1 MSSERAPDLNAAPGL
16 VPMSAANK
24 PTQVDVV
31 GDRIRV
37 ASLEII
43 DRALAGYLES
53 RSPEERPETVERA
66 LRVGLMA
73 LQSASGSIDV
83 DHVRRAFD
91 KLLSDAADSNKKAT
105 VEVEEILRKTFSTE
119 GGVMPATL
127 ERFIGDKGQ
136 LAQFTKDLFDEN
148 RRDSAIGKLNT
159 ILGTY
164 FDGDASKLAHLLDPT
179 REASPLSG
187 FRAEI
192 AKRFDD
198 VLLKIVEMEA
208 SQKAAKG
215 ERKKGTAKG
224 ADFESR
230 IIAEYTELL
239 RATNDDIEGTGG
251 ITGAVTDSKKGDAV
265 ITINAKD
272 SSAAVLRIVVEVKDK
287 AMTGPAIEKELAEA
301 RENRKA
307 EIALMVFS
315 EAAAPAGAAPFTIS
329 RHGVYCVV
337 DPEAPDIAILEA
349 GYRLARIS
357 ALIRA
362 KSEGSGADL
371 SAVKDA
377 IDALRDRIGTVQQ
390 IKTTLT
396 AIDTTTIKARGELDA
411 LRTAIV
417 TEIDR
422 IEEQVRAST
431 SAAHGR

>member
-1 MSSERAPDLNAAPGL
+1 MSGER
-16 VPMSAANK
+16 VPEIVPISSANK
-24 PTQVDVV
+24 PTQVEIV
-31 GDRIRV
+31 GDRIRI
-37 ASLEII
+37 ASLEVV
-43 DRALAGYLES
+43 DRALAGFLES
-53 RSPEERPETVERA
+53 RSPEDRAETVERA
-66 LRVGLMA
+66 MRVGLMA

-91 KLLSDAADSNKKAT
+91 KLLADAGESNKKAT
-105 VEVEEILRKTFSTE
+105 AEVEEILRKTFANE
-119 GGVMPATL
+119 GGALPATL
-127 ERFIGDKGQ
+127 ERFLGDKGE
-136 LAQFTKDLFDEN
+136 LALFTKDLFDEN
-148 RRDSAIGKLNT
+148 RRDSALGKLNT

-198 VLLKIVEMEA
+198 VLLKIVELDA

-230 IIAEYTELL
+230 VIAEYTELL
-239 RATNDDIEGTGG
+239 RATNDEIEGTGG
-251 ITGAVTDSKKGDAV
+251 VAGSIPDSKKGDAV
-265 ITINAKD
+265 ITINGRDA
-272 SSAAVLRIVVEVKDK
+272 SASVLRIVVEVKDK
-287 AMTGPAIEKELAEA
+287 TMTGPAIEKELAEA

-315 EAAAPAGAAPFTIS
+315 EAAAPAGASPFVIS

-337 DPEAPDIAILEA
+337 DPEAPDVAILEA

-377 IDALRDRIGTVQQ
+377 IDALRSRLDSVKE
-390 IKTTLT
+390 IKKTLT
-396 AIDTTTIKARGELDA
+396 AIDSTTEKARDELDA
-411 LRTAIV
+411 LRSAIV

-422 IEEQVRAST
+422 IEEQVRAS
-431 SAAHGR
+431 SAAAHGR

>member
-1 MSSERAPDLNAAPGL
+1 MSGER
-16 VPMSAANK
+16 VPEIVPISSANK
-24 PTQVDVV
+24 PTQVEIV
-31 GDRIRV
+31 GDRIRI
-37 ASLEII
+37 ASLEVV
-43 DRALAGYLES
+43 DRALAGFLES
-53 RSPEERPETVERA
+53 RSLEDRADTVERA
-66 LRVGLMA
+66 MRVGLMA

-91 KLLSDAADSNKKAT
+91 KLLTDASESNKKAT
-105 VEVEEILRKTFSTE
+105 AEVEEILRKTFANE
-119 GGVMPATL
+119 GGALPATL
-127 ERFIGDKGQ
+127 ERFLGDKGE
-136 LAQFTKDLFDEN
+136 LALFTKDLFDEN
-148 RRDSAIGKLNT
+148 RRDSALGKLNT

-198 VLLKIVEMEA
+198 VLLKIVELDA

-230 IIAEYTELL
+230 VIAEYTELL
-239 RATNDDIEGTGG
+239 RATNDEIEGTGG
-251 ITGAVTDSKKGDAV
+251 VTGAIPDSKKGDAV
-265 ITINAKD
+265 ITINGRDA
-272 SSAAVLRIVVEVKDK
+272 SASVLRIVVEVKDK

-315 EAAAPAGAAPFTIS
+315 EAAAPAGASPFVIS

-337 DPEAPDIAILEA
+337 DPEAPDVAILEA

-377 IDALRDRIGTVQQ
+377 IDALRSRLDSVKE
-390 IKTTLT
+390 IKKTLT
-396 AIDTTTIKARGELDA
+396 AIDSTTEKARDELDA
-411 LRTAIV
+411 LRAAIV

-422 IEEQVRAST
+422 IEEQVRAS
-431 SAAHGR
+431 SAAAHGR

>member
-1 MSSERAPDLNAAPGL
+1 MSSERAPEMGAAPSL
-16 VPMSAANK
+16 VSLSAASK
-24 PTQVDVV
+24 PTQVEVV

-37 ASLEII
+37 ASLEIV

-53 RSPEERPETVERA
+53 RSPNERPETIERA

-91 KLLSDAADSNKKAT
+91 KLLSDAAESNKKAT
-105 VEVEEILRKTFSTE
+105 VEVEEILRKTE
-119 GGVMPATL
+119 GGALPATL

-251 ITGAVTDSKKGDAV
+251 VTGAVTDSKKGDAV
-265 ITINAKD
+265 ITVNAKD
-272 SSAAVLRIVVEVKDK
+272 ASAAVLRIVVEVKDK
-287 AMTGPAIEKELAEA
+287 PMTGPAIEKELVEA
-301 RENRKA
+301 RENRRA
-307 EIALMVFS
+307 EVALMVFS
-315 EAAAPAGAAPFTIS
+315 EAAAPNGYAPFQIT
-329 RHGVYCVV
+329 RNGVFCVV
-337 DPEAPDIAILEA
+337 DPEAPDVAILEA
-349 GYRLARIS
+349 SYRLARMV
-357 ALIRA
+357 ALIRM

-371 SAVKDA
+371 SAAREA
-377 IDALRDRIGTVQQ
+377 IDALRARLESVRE
-390 IKTTLT
+390 IKKTLT
-396 AIDTTTIKARGELDA
+396 AVDTATEKARDELDA
-411 LRTAIV
+411 LRAAIAAEV
-417 TEIDR
+417 DR
-422 IEEQVRAST
+422 IEEQVRASG
-431 SAAHGR
+431 AAAKHE

>member
-1 MSSERAPDLNAAPGL
+1 MSGER
-16 VPMSAANK
+16 VPEIVPISSANK
-24 PTQVDVV
+24 PTQVEIV
-31 GDRIRV
+31 GDRIRI
-37 ASLEII
+37 ASLEVV
-43 DRALAGYLES
+43 DRALAGFLES
-53 RSPEERPETVERA
+53 RTPEDRAETVERA
-66 LRVGLMA
+66 MRVGLMA

-91 KLLSDAADSNKKAT
+91 KLLSDASDSNKKAT
-105 VEVEEILRKTFSTE
+105 AEVEEILRKTFANE
-119 GGVMPATL
+119 GGALPATL
-127 ERFIGDKGQ
+127 ERFLGDKGE
-136 LAQFTKDLFDEN
+136 LALFTKDLFDEN
-148 RRDSAIGKLNT
+148 RRDSALGKLNT

-198 VLLKIVEMEA
+198 VLLKIVELDA

-239 RATNDDIEGTGG
+239 RATNDEIEGTGG
-251 ITGAVTDSKKGDAV
+251 VTGSVPDSKKGDAV
-265 ITINAKD
+265 ITINGRDA
-272 SSAAVLRIVVEVKDK
+272 SAAVLRIVVEVKDK

-307 EIALMVFS
+307 EIALMIFS
-315 EAAAPAGAAPFTIS
+315 EAAAPAGASPFTIS
-329 RHGVYCVV
+329 RNGVYCVV
-337 DPEAPDIAILEA
+337 DPEAPDVAILEA

-357 ALIRA
+357 AMIRA

-377 IDALRDRIGTVQQ
+377 IDALRSRLESVKE
-390 IKTTLT
+390 IKKTLT
-396 AIDTTTIKARGELDA
+396 AIDSTTEKARDELDA
-411 LRTAIV
+411 LRSAIV

-422 IEEQVRAST
+422 IEEQVRASS

>member
-1 MSSERAPDLNAAPGL
+1 MSGER
-16 VPMSAANK
+16 VPEIVPISSANK
-24 PTQVDVV
+24 PTQVEIV
-31 GDRIRV
+31 GDRIRI
-37 ASLEII
+37 ASLEVV
-43 DRALAGYLES
+43 DRALAGFLES
-53 RSPEERPETVERA
+53 RSPEDRAETVERA
-66 LRVGLMA
+66 MRVGLMA

-91 KLLSDAADSNKKAT
+91 KLLSDASESNKKAT
-105 VEVEEILRKTFSTE
+105 AEVEEILRKTFANE
-119 GGVMPATL
+119 GGALPATL
-127 ERFIGDKGQ
+127 ERFLGDKGE
-136 LAQFTKDLFDEN
+136 LALFTKDLFDEN
-148 RRDSAIGKLNT
+148 RRDSALGKLNT
-159 ILGTY
+159 ILGAY

-198 VLLKIVEMEA
+198 VLLKIVELDA

-230 IIAEYTELL
+230 VVAEYTELL
-239 RATNDDIEGTGG
+239 RATNDEIEGTGG
-251 ITGAVTDSKKGDAV
+251 ITGAVPDSKKGDAV
-265 ITINAKD
+265 ITINGRDA
-272 SSAAVLRIVVEVKDK
+272 SASVLRIVVEVKDK
-287 AMTGPAIEKELAEA
+287 SMTGPAIEKELAEA

-337 DPEAPDIAILEA
+337 DPEAPDTATLEA

-377 IDALRDRIGTVQQ
+377 IDALRGRLDSVKE
-390 IKTTLT
+390 IKKTLT
-396 AIDTTTIKARGELDA
+396 AIDSTTEKARDELDA
-411 LRTAIV
+411 LRSAIV

-422 IEEQVRAST
+422 IEEQVRAS
-431 SAAHGR
+431 SAAAHGR

>member
-1 MSSERAPDLNAAPGL
+1 MSGERLPEI
-16 VPMSAANK
+16 VPISSANK
-24 PTQVDVV
+24 PTQVEIV
-31 GDRIRV
+31 GDRIRI
-37 ASLEII
+37 ASLEVV
-43 DRALAGYLES
+43 DRALAGFLES
-53 RSPEERPETVERA
+53 RSPEDRAETVERA
-66 LRVGLMA
+66 MRVGLMA

-91 KLLSDAADSNKKAT
+91 KLLSDASESNKKAT
-105 VEVEEILRKTFSTE
+105 AEVEEILRKTFANE
-119 GGVMPATL
+119 GGALPATL
-127 ERFIGDKGQ
+127 ERFLGDKGE
-136 LAQFTKDLFDEN
+136 LALFTKDLFDEN
-148 RRDSAIGKLNT
+148 RRDSALGKLNT
-159 ILGTY
+159 ILGAY

-198 VLLKIVEMEA
+198 VLLKIVELDA

-230 IIAEYTELL
+230 VVAEYTELL
-239 RATNDDIEGTGG
+239 RATNDEIEGTGG
-251 ITGAVTDSKKGDAV
+251 ITGAVPDSKKGDAV
-265 ITINAKD
+265 ITINGRDA
-272 SSAAVLRIVVEVKDK
+272 SASVLRIVVEVKDK
-287 AMTGPAIEKELAEA
+287 SMTGPAIEKELAEA

-337 DPEAPDIAILEA
+337 DPEAPDTAILEA

-377 IDALRDRIGTVQQ
+377 IDALRGRLDSVKE
-390 IKTTLT
+390 IKKTLT
-396 AIDTTTIKARGELDA
+396 AIDSTTEKARDELDA
-411 LRTAIV
+411 LRSAIV

-422 IEEQVRAST
+422 IEEQVRAS
-431 SAAHGR
+431 SAAAHGR

>member
-1 MSSERAPDLNAAPGL
+1 MSGER
-16 VPMSAANK
+16 VPEIVPISSANK
-24 PTQVDVV
+24 PTQVEIV
-31 GDRIRV
+31 GDRIRI
-37 ASLEII
+37 ASLEVV

-53 RSPEERPETVERA
+53 RTPEDRAETVERA
-66 LRVGLMA
+66 MRVGLMA
-73 LQSASGSIDV
+73 LQSASSSIDV

-91 KLLSDAADSNKKAT
+91 KLLADAGESNKKAT
-105 VEVEEILRKTFSTE
+105 AEVEEILRKTFANE
-119 GGVMPATL
+119 GGALPATL
-127 ERFIGDKGQ
+127 ERFLGDKGE
-136 LAQFTKDLFDEN
+136 LALFTKDLFDEN
-148 RRDSAIGKLNT
+148 RRDSALGKLNT

-198 VLLKIVEMEA
+198 VLLKIVELDA

-230 IIAEYTELL
+230 VIAEYTELL
-239 RATNDDIEGTGG
+239 RATNDEIEGTGG
-251 ITGAVTDSKKGDAV
+251 VTGAIPDSKKGDAV
-265 ITINAKD
+265 ITINGRDA
-272 SSAAVLRIVVEVKDK
+272 SASVLRIVVEVKDK
-287 AMTGPAIEKELAEA
+287 PMTGPAIEKELAEA

-315 EAAAPAGAAPFTIS
+315 EAAAPAGASPFVIS

-337 DPEAPDIAILEA
+337 DPEAPDVAILEA

-362 KSEGSGADL
+362 KAEGSGADL

-377 IDALRDRIGTVQQ
+377 IDALRSRLDSVKE
-390 IKTTLT
+390 IKKTLT
-396 AIDTTTIKARGELDA
+396 AIDSTTEKARDELDA
-411 LRTAIV
+411 LRSAIV

-422 IEEQVRAST
+422 IEEQVRASS

>member
-1 MSSERAPDLNAAPGL
+1 MSGER
-16 VPMSAANK
+16 VPEIVPISSANK
-24 PTQVDVV
+24 PTQVEVV
-31 GDRIRV
+31 GDRIRI
-37 ASLEII
+37 ASLEVV
-43 DRALAGYLES
+43 DRALAGFLES
-53 RSPEERPETVERA
+53 RTPEDRAETVERA
-66 LRVGLMA
+66 MRVGLMA

-83 DHVRRAFD
+83 DHVRRAFE
-91 KLLSDAADSNKKAT
+91 KLLTDAGESNKKAT
-105 VEVEEILRKTFSTE
+105 AEVEEILRKTFANE
-119 GGVMPATL
+119 GGALPATL
-127 ERFIGDKGQ
+127 ERFLGDKGE
-136 LAQFTKDLFDEN
+136 LALFTKDLFDEN
-148 RRDSAIGKLNT
+148 RRDSALGKLNT

-198 VLLKIVEMEA
+198 VLLKIVELDA

-224 ADFESR
+224 AD
-230 IIAEYTELL
+230 
-239 RATNDDIEGTGG
+239 
-251 ITGAVTDSKKGDAV
+251 SKKGDAV
-265 ITINAKD
+265 ITINGRDA
-272 SSAAVLRIVVEVKDK
+272 SASVLRIVVEVKDK

-315 EAAAPAGAAPFTIS
+315 EAAAPAGASPFVIS

-337 DPEAPDIAILEA
+337 DPEAPDVAILEA

-377 IDALRDRIGTVQQ
+377 IDALRSRLDSVKE
-390 IKTTLT
+390 IKKTLT
-396 AIDTTTIKARGELDA
+396 AIDSTTEKARDELDA
-411 LRTAIV
+411 LRAAIV

-431 SAAHGR
+431 AAAHGR

>member
-1 MSSERAPDLNAAPGL
+1 MSGER
-16 VPMSAANK
+16 VPEIVPISSANK
-24 PTQVDVV
+24 PTQVEVV
-31 GDRIRV
+31 GDRIRI
-37 ASLEII
+37 ASLEVV
-43 DRALAGYLES
+43 DRALAGFLES
-53 RSPEERPETVERA
+53 RTPEDRAETVERA
-66 LRVGLMA
+66 MRVGLMA

-91 KLLSDAADSNKKAT
+91 KLLTDAGESNKKAT
-105 VEVEEILRKTFSTE
+105 AEVEEILRKTFANE
-119 GGVMPATL
+119 GGALPATL
-127 ERFIGDKGQ
+127 ERFLGDKGE
-136 LAQFTKDLFDEN
+136 LALFTKDLFDEN
-148 RRDSAIGKLNT
+148 RRDSALGKLNT

-198 VLLKIVEMEA
+198 VLLKIVELDA
-208 SQKAAKG
+208 SQKA
-215 ERKKGTAKG
+215 AKG

-230 IIAEYTELL
+230 VIAEYTELL
-239 RATNDDIEGTGG
+239 RATNDEIEGTGG
-251 ITGAVTDSKKGDAV
+251 VTGAVPDSKKGDAV
-265 ITINAKD
+265 ITINGRDA
-272 SSAAVLRIVVEVKDK
+272 SASVLRIVVEVKDK
-287 AMTGPAIEKELAEA
+287 SMTGPAIEKELAEA

>member
-230 IIAEYTELL
+230 IIAEYTEML
-239 RATNDDIEGTGG
+239 RATDDVIEGTGG
-251 ITGAVTDSKKGDAV
+251 TVGTLPNSKKGDAV
-265 ITINAKD
+265 IVANAKE
-272 SSAAVLRIVVEVKDK
+272 SSAPTFRIVVEVKDK
-287 AMTGPAIEKELAEA
+287 KMSEPEIERELTEA
-301 RENRKA
+301 KANRGA
-307 EIALMVFS
+307 EIALMIFS
-315 EAAAPAGAAPFTIS
+315 EEAAPDWATPFELN
-329 RHGVYCVV
+329 RFGVFCAV
-337 DPEAPDIAILEA
+337 DPEAPDTAILQA
-349 GYRLARIS
+349 GFRLAKIS
-357 ALIRA
+357 ARIRRRTQ
-362 KSEGSGADL
+362 SSGADIAAVNESVL
-371 SAVKDA
+371 SIRKRLESISVTK
-377 IDALRDRIGTVQQ
+377 RS
-390 IKTTLT
+390 LT
-396 AIDTTTIKARGELDA
+396 AINDTTSKVDKELET
-411 LRTAIV
+411 LRLAIA
-417 TEIDR
+417 EDLEK
-422 IEEQVRAST
+422 IEEQVRAS
-431 SAAHGR
+431 SAAAKPE

>member
-1 MSSERAPDLNAAPGL
+1 MSGER
-16 VPMSAANK
+16 VPEIVPISSANK
-24 PTQVDVV
+24 PTQVEIV
-31 GDRIRV
+31 GDRIRI
-37 ASLEII
+37 ASLEVV
-43 DRALAGYLES
+43 DRALAGFLES
-53 RSPEERPETVERA
+53 RSPEDRAETVERA
-66 LRVGLMA
+66 MRVGLMA
-73 LQSASGSIDV
+73 LQGASGSIDV

-91 KLLSDAADSNKKAT
+91 KLLADAGESNKKAT
-105 VEVEEILRKTFSTE
+105 AEVEEILRKTFANE
-119 GGVMPATL
+119 GGALPATL
-127 ERFIGDKGQ
+127 ERFLGDKGE
-136 LAQFTKDLFDEN
+136 LALFTKDLFDEN
-148 RRDSAIGKLNT
+148 RRDSALGKLNT

-164 FDGDASKLAHLLDPT
+164 FDGDASKLAQLLDPT

-198 VLLKIVEMEA
+198 VLLKIVELDA

-230 IIAEYTELL
+230 VIAEYTELL
-239 RATNDDIEGTGG
+239 RATNDEIEGTGG
-251 ITGAVTDSKKGDAV
+251 VTGAVPDSKKGDAV
-265 ITINAKD
+265 ITINGRDA
-272 SSAAVLRIVVEVKDK
+272 SASVLRIVVEVKDK

-315 EAAAPAGAAPFTIS
+315 EAAAPAGASPFVIS

-337 DPEAPDIAILEA
+337 DPEAPDVAILEA

-377 IDALRDRIGTVQQ
+377 IDALRSRLDSVKE
-390 IKTTLT
+390 IKKTLT
-396 AIDTTTIKARGELDA
+396 AIDSTTEKARDELDA
-411 LRTAIV
+411 LRSAIV

-422 IEEQVRAST
+422 IEEQVRAS
-431 SAAHGR
+431 SAAAHGR

>member
-1 MSSERAPDLNAAPGL
+1 MSGER
-16 VPMSAANK
+16 VPEIVPISSASK
-24 PTQVDVV
+24 PTQVEVV

-37 ASLEII
+37 ASLEVV
-43 DRALAGYLES
+43 DRALAGFLES
-53 RSPEERPETVERA
+53 RTPEDRAETVERA
-66 LRVGLMA
+66 MRVGLMA

-91 KLLSDAADSNKKAT
+91 KLLADASESNKKAT
-105 VEVEEILRKTFSTE
+105 AEVEEILRKTFANE
-119 GGVMPATL
+119 GGALPATL
-127 ERFIGDKGQ
+127 ERFLGDKGA
-136 LAQFTKDLFDEN
+136 LALFTKDLFDEN
-148 RRDSAIGKLNT
+148 RRDSALGKLNT

-198 VLLKIVEMEA
+198 VLLKIVELDA

-230 IIAEYTELL
+230 VIAEYTELL
-239 RATNDDIEGTGG
+239 RATNDEIEGTGG
-251 ITGAVTDSKKGDAV
+251 VAGSIPDSKKGDAV
-265 ITINAKD
+265 ITINGRDA
-272 SSAAVLRIVVEVKDK
+272 SASVLRIVVEVKDK
-287 AMTGPAIEKELAEA
+287 VMTGPAIEKELAEA

-315 EAAAPAGAAPFTIS
+315 EAAAPAGASPFVIS

-337 DPEAPDIAILEA
+337 DPEAPDVAILEA

-377 IDALRDRIGTVQQ
+377 IDALRSRLDSVKE
-390 IKTTLT
+390 IKKTLT
-396 AIDTTTIKARGELDA
+396 AIDSTTEKARDELDA
-411 LRTAIV
+411 LRSAIV

-422 IEEQVRAST
+422 IEEQVRAS
-431 SAAHGR
+431 SAAAHGR

>member
-1 MSSERAPDLNAAPGL
+1 MSGER
-16 VPMSAANK
+16 VPEIVPISSANK
-24 PTQVDVV
+24 PTQVEIV
-31 GDRIRV
+31 GDRIRI
-37 ASLEII
+37 ASLEVV
-43 DRALAGYLES
+43 DRALAGFLES
-53 RSPEERPETVERA
+53 RSPEDRAETVERA
-66 LRVGLMA
+66 MRVGLMA

-91 KLLSDAADSNKKAT
+91 KLLTDASESNKKAT
-105 VEVEEILRKTFSTE
+105 AEVEEILRKTFANE
-119 GGVMPATL
+119 GGALPATL
-127 ERFIGDKGQ
+127 ERFLGDKGE
-136 LAQFTKDLFDEN
+136 LALFTKDLFDEN
-148 RRDSAIGKLNT
+148 RRDSALGKLNT

-198 VLLKIVEMEA
+198 VLLKIVELDA

-230 IIAEYTELL
+230 VIAEYTELL
-239 RATNDDIEGTGG
+239 RATNDEIEGTGG
-251 ITGAVTDSKKGDAV
+251 VAGSIPDSKKGDAV
-265 ITINAKD
+265 ITINGRDA
-272 SSAAVLRIVVEVKDK
+272 SASVLRIVVEVKDK
-287 AMTGPAIEKELAEA
+287 SMTGPAIEKELAEA

-315 EAAAPAGAAPFTIS
+315 EAAAPAGASPFVIS

-337 DPEAPDIAILEA
+337 DPEAPDVAILEA

-377 IDALRDRIGTVQQ
+377 IDALRSRLDSVKE
-390 IKTTLT
+390 IKKTLT
-396 AIDTTTIKARGELDA
+396 AIDSTTEKARDELDA
-411 LRTAIV
+411 LRAAIV

-422 IEEQVRAST
+422 IEEQVRAS
-431 SAAHGR
+431 SAAAHGR

>member
-1 MSSERAPDLNAAPGL
+1 MSGERAPEI
-16 VPMSAANK
+16 VPISSANR
-24 PTQVDVV
+24 PTQVEIV
-31 GDRIRV
+31 GDRIRI
-37 ASLEII
+37 ASLEVV

-53 RSPEERPETVERA
+53 RSPEDRAETVERA
-66 LRVGLMA
+66 MRVGLMA

-91 KLLSDAADSNKKAT
+91 KLLADAGESNRKAT
-105 VEVEEILRKTFSTE
+105 AEVEEILRKTFANE
-119 GGVMPATL
+119 GGALPATL
-127 ERFIGDKGQ
+127 ERFLGDKGA
-136 LAQFTKDLFDEN
+136 LALFTKDLFDEN
-148 RRDSAIGKLNT
+148 RRDSALGKLNT

-179 REASPLSG
+179 REASPLNG

-198 VLLKIVEMEA
+198 VLLKIVELDA

-230 IIAEYTELL
+230 VIAEFTELL
-239 RATNDDIEGTGG
+239 RATNDEIEGTGG
-251 ITGAVTDSKKGDAV
+251 VAGAVPDSKKGDAV
-265 ITINAKD
+265 ITINGRDA
-272 SSAAVLRIVVEVKDK
+272 SASVLRIVVEVKDK
-287 AMTGPAIEKELAEA
+287 TMTGPAIEKELAEA

-315 EAAAPAGAAPFTIS
+315 EAAAPAGAAPFVIS

-362 KSEGSGADL
+362 KAEGSGADL

-377 IDALRDRIGTVQQ
+377 IDALRSRLDSVKE
-390 IKTTLT
+390 IKKTLT
-396 AIDTTTIKARGELDA
+396 AIDSTTEKARDELDA
-411 LRTAIV
+411 LRSAIV

-422 IEEQVRAST
+422 IEEQVRAS
-431 SAAHGR
+431 SAAAHGR

>member
-1 MSSERAPDLNAAPGL
+1 VSGERVPEIVSISS
-16 VPMSAANK
+16 ANK
-24 PTQVDVV
+24 PTQVEIV
-31 GDRIRV
+31 GDRIRI
-37 ASLEII
+37 ASLEVV
-43 DRALAGYLES
+43 DRALAGFLES
-53 RSPEERPETVERA
+53 RTPEDRAETVERA
-66 LRVGLMA
+66 MRVGLMA

-91 KLLSDAADSNKKAT
+91 KLLSDAGESNKKAT
-105 VEVEEILRKTFSTE
+105 TEVEEILRKTFANE
-119 GGVMPATL
+119 GGALPATL
-127 ERFIGDKGQ
+127 ERFLGDKGE
-136 LAQFTKDLFDEN
+136 LALFTKDLFDEN
-148 RRDSAIGKLNT
+148 RRDSALGKLNT

-198 VLLKIVEMEA
+198 VLLKIVELDA

-230 IIAEYTELL
+230 VIAEFTELL
-239 RATNDDIEGTGG
+239 RATNDEIEGTGG
-251 ITGAVTDSKKGDAV
+251 VTGSVPDSKKGDAV
-265 ITINAKD
+265 ITINGRDA
-272 SSAAVLRIVVEVKDK
+272 SASVLRIVVEVKDK

-315 EAAAPAGAAPFTIS
+315 EAAAPAGASPFVIS

-337 DPEAPDIAILEA
+337 DPEAPDVAILEA

-377 IDALRDRIGTVQQ
+377 IDALRSRLDSVKE
-390 IKTTLT
+390 IKKTLT
-396 AIDTTTIKARGELDA
+396 AIDSTTEKARDELDA
-411 LRTAIV
+411 LRAAIV

-422 IEEQVRAST
+422 IEEQVRASS

>member
-1 MSSERAPDLNAAPGL
+1 MSGER
-16 VPMSAANK
+16 VPEIVPISSANK
-24 PTQVDVV
+24 PTQVEIV
-31 GDRIRV
+31 GDRIRI
-37 ASLEII
+37 ASLEVV
-43 DRALAGYLES
+43 DRALAGFLES
-53 RSPEERPETVERA
+53 RTPEDRAETVERA
-66 LRVGLMA
+66 MRVGLMA

-91 KLLSDAADSNKKAT
+91 KLLTDAGESNKKAT
-105 VEVEEILRKTFSTE
+105 AEVEEILRKTFANE
-119 GGVMPATL
+119 GGALPATL
-127 ERFIGDKGQ
+127 ERFLGDKGE
-136 LAQFTKDLFDEN
+136 LALFTKDLFDEN
-148 RRDSAIGKLNT
+148 RRDSALGKLNT

-198 VLLKIVEMEA
+198 VLLKIVELDA

-230 IIAEYTELL
+230 VIAEYTELL
-239 RATNDDIEGTGG
+239 RATNDEIEGTGG
-251 ITGAVTDSKKGDAV
+251 VAGSIPDSKKGDAV
-265 ITINAKD
+265 ITINGRDA
-272 SSAAVLRIVVEVKDK
+272 SASVLRIVVEVKDK

-315 EAAAPAGAAPFTIS
+315 EAAAPAGASPFVIS

-337 DPEAPDIAILEA
+337 DPESPDIAILEA

-377 IDALRDRIGTVQQ
+377 IDALRSRLDSVKE
-390 IKTTLT
+390 IKKTLT
-396 AIDTTTIKARGELDA
+396 AIDSTTEKARDELDA
-411 LRTAIV
+411 LRSAIV

>member
-1 MSSERAPDLNAAPGL
+1 MTSERAPEI
-16 VPMSAANK
+16 VPISSANR
-24 PTQVDVV
+24 PTQVEIV
-31 GDRIRV
+31 GDRIRI
-37 ASLEII
+37 ASLEVV
-43 DRALAGYLES
+43 DRALAGFLES
-53 RSPEERPETVERA
+53 RTPEDRAETVERA
-66 LRVGLMA
+66 MRVGLMA
-73 LQSASGSIDV
+73 LQSATGSIDV

-91 KLLSDAADSNKKAT
+91 KLLADAGESNKRAT
-105 VEVEEILRKTFSTE
+105 AEVEEILRKTFANE
-119 GGVMPATL
+119 GGALPVTL
-127 ERFIGDKGQ
+127 ERFLGDKGA
-136 LAQFTKDLFDEN
+136 LATFTKDLFDEN
-148 RRDSAIGKLNT
+148 RRDSALGKLNT

-198 VLLKIVEMEA
+198 VLLKIVELDA

-230 IIAEYTELL
+230 VIAEYTELL
-239 RATNDDIEGTGG
+239 RATNDEIEGTGG
-251 ITGAVTDSKKGDAV
+251 VTGAVPDSKKGDAV
-265 ITINAKD
+265 ITINGRDA
-272 SSAAVLRIVVEVKDK
+272 SASVLRIVVEVKDK

-315 EAAAPAGAAPFTIS
+315 EAAAPAGASPFVIS

-337 DPEAPDIAILEA
+337 DPEAPDVAILEA

-371 SAVKDA
+371 TAVRDA
-377 IDALRDRIGTVQQ
+377 IDALRSRLDSVKE
-390 IKTTLT
+390 IKKTLT
-396 AIDTTTIKARGELDA
+396 AIDSTTEKARDELDA
-411 LRTAIV
+411 LRAAIV

-431 SAAHGR
+431 AAAHGR

>member
-1 MSSERAPDLNAAPGL
+1 MSGER
-16 VPMSAANK
+16 VPEIVPISSASK
-24 PTQVDVV
+24 PTQVEIV

-37 ASLEII
+37 ASLEVV
-43 DRALAGYLES
+43 DRALAGFLES
-53 RSPEERPETVERA
+53 RTPEDRAETVERA
-66 LRVGLMA
+66 MRVGLMA

-91 KLLSDAADSNKKAT
+91 KLLADASESNKKAT
-105 VEVEEILRKTFSTE
+105 AEVEEILRKTFANE
-119 GGVMPATL
+119 GGALPATL
-127 ERFIGDKGQ
+127 ERFLGDKGA
-136 LAQFTKDLFDEN
+136 LALFTKDLFDEN
-148 RRDSAIGKLNT
+148 RRDSALGKLNT

-198 VLLKIVEMEA
+198 VLLKIVELDA

-230 IIAEYTELL
+230 VIAEYTELL
-239 RATNDDIEGTGG
+239 RATNDEIEGTGG
-251 ITGAVTDSKKGDAV
+251 VAGSIPDSKKGDAV
-265 ITINAKD
+265 ITINGRDA
-272 SSAAVLRIVVEVKDK
+272 SASVLRIVVEVKDK
-287 AMTGPAIEKELAEA
+287 VMTGPAIEKELAEA

-315 EAAAPAGAAPFTIS
+315 EAAAPAGASPFVIS

-337 DPEAPDIAILEA
+337 DPEAPDVAILEA

-371 SAVKDA
+371 SAVRDA
-377 IDALRDRIGTVQQ
+377 IDALRSRLDSVKE
-390 IKTTLT
+390 IKKTLT
-396 AIDTTTIKARGELDA
+396 AIDSTTEKARDELDA
-411 LRTAIV
+411 LRSAIV

-422 IEEQVRAST
+422 IEEQVRAS
-431 SAAHGR
+431 SAAAHGR

>member
-1 MSSERAPDLNAAPGL
+1 MSGER
-16 VPMSAANK
+16 VPEIVPISSASK
-24 PTQVDVV
+24 PTQVEIV

-37 ASLEII
+37 ASLEVV
-43 DRALAGYLES
+43 DRALAGFLES
-53 RSPEERPETVERA
+53 RTPEDRAETVERA
-66 LRVGLMA
+66 MRVGLMA

-91 KLLSDAADSNKKAT
+91 KLLADASESNKKAT
-105 VEVEEILRKTFSTE
+105 AEVEEILRKTFANE
-119 GGVMPATL
+119 GGALPATL
-127 ERFIGDKGQ
+127 ERFLGDKGA
-136 LAQFTKDLFDEN
+136 LALFTKDLFDEN
-148 RRDSAIGKLNT
+148 RRDSALGKLNT

-198 VLLKIVEMEA
+198 VLLKIVELDA

-230 IIAEYTELL
+230 VIAEYTELL
-239 RATNDDIEGTGG
+239 RATNDEIEGTGG
-251 ITGAVTDSKKGDAV
+251 VAGSIPDSKKGDAV
-265 ITINAKD
+265 ITINGRDA
-272 SSAAVLRIVVEVKDK
+272 SASVLRIVVEVKDK
-287 AMTGPAIEKELAEA
+287 AMSGPAIEKELAEA

-315 EAAAPAGAAPFTIS
+315 EAAAPAGASPFVIS

-337 DPEAPDIAILEA
+337 DPEAPDVAILEA

-377 IDALRDRIGTVQQ
+377 IDALRSRLDSVKE
-390 IKTTLT
+390 IKKTLT
-396 AIDTTTIKARGELDA
+396 AIDSTTEKARDELDA
-411 LRTAIV
+411 LRSAIV

-422 IEEQVRAST
+422 IEEQVRAS
-431 SAAHGR
+431 SAAAHGR

>member
-1 MSSERAPDLNAAPGL
+1 MSGER
-16 VPMSAANK
+16 VPEIVPISSASK
-24 PTQVDVV
+24 PTQVEIV
-31 GDRIRV
+31 GDRIRI
-37 ASLEII
+37 ASLEVV
-43 DRALAGYLES
+43 DRALAGFLES
-53 RSPEERPETVERA
+53 RTPEDRAETVERA
-66 LRVGLMA
+66 MRVGLMA
-73 LQSASGSIDV
+73 LQSASRSIDV

-91 KLLSDAADSNKKAT
+91 KLLTDASESNKKAT
-105 VEVEEILRKTFSTE
+105 AEVEEILRKTFANE
-119 GGVMPATL
+119 GGALPATL
-127 ERFIGDKGQ
+127 ERFLGDKGE
-136 LAQFTKDLFDEN
+136 LALFTKDLFDEN
-148 RRDSAIGKLNT
+148 RRDSALGKLNT

-198 VLLKIVEMEA
+198 VLLKIVELDA

-230 IIAEYTELL
+230 VIAEYTELL
-239 RATNDDIEGTGG
+239 RATNDEIEGTGG
-251 ITGAVTDSKKGDAV
+251 VTGAVPDSKKGDAV
-265 ITINAKD
+265 ITINGRDA
-272 SSAAVLRIVVEVKDK
+272 SASVLRIVVEVKDK

-315 EAAAPAGAAPFTIS
+315 EAAAPAGASPFVIS

-337 DPEAPDIAILEA
+337 DPEAPDVAVLEA

-377 IDALRDRIGTVQQ
+377 IDALRSRLDSVKE
-390 IKTTLT
+390 IKKTLT
-396 AIDTTTIKARGELDA
+396 AIDSTTEKARDELDA
-411 LRTAIV
+411 LRAAIV

-422 IEEQVRAST
+422 IEEQVRASS

>member
-1 MSSERAPDLNAAPGL
+1 
-16 VPMSAANK
+16 
-24 PTQVDVV
+24 
-31 GDRIRV
+31 
-37 ASLEII
+37 
-43 DRALAGYLES
+43 
-53 RSPEERPETVERA
+53 
-66 LRVGLMA
+66 
-73 LQSASGSIDV
+73 
-83 DHVRRAFD
+83 
-91 KLLSDAADSNKKAT
+91 
-105 VEVEEILRKTFSTE
+105 
-119 GGVMPATL
+119 
-127 ERFIGDKGQ
+127 
-136 LAQFTKDLFDEN
+136 
-148 RRDSAIGKLNT
+148 
-159 ILGTY
+159 
-164 FDGDASKLAHLLDPT
+164 
-179 REASPLSG
+179 
-187 FRAEI
+187 
-192 AKRFDD
+192 
-198 VLLKIVEMEA
+198 
-208 SQKAAKG
+208 
-215 ERKKGTAKG
+215 
-224 ADFESR
+224 
-230 IIAEYTELL
+230 
-239 RATNDDIEGTGG
+239 
-251 ITGAVTDSKKGDAV
+251 
-265 ITINAKD
+265 
-272 SSAAVLRIVVEVKDK
+272 
-287 AMTGPAIEKELAEA
+287 MTGPAIEKELAEA

>member
-1 MSSERAPDLNAAPGL
+1 MGSERAPEI
-16 VPMSAANK
+16 VPISAANK
-24 PTQVDVV
+24 PAQVDIV

-37 ASLEII
+37 ASLEIV
-43 DRALAGYLES
+43 DRALVGYLES
-53 RSPEERPETVERA
+53 RSPEERPETIERA

-91 KLLSDAADSNKKAT
+91 KFLSDAAESNKKAT
-105 VEVEEILRKTFSTE
+105 AEVEEILRKNFASE

-179 REASPLSG
+179 REASPLSS

-198 VLLKIVEMEA
+198 VLLKIVELDA

-230 IIAEYTELL
+230 IIGEYSEML
-239 RATNDDIEGTGG
+239 RATDDAIEGTGRSIG
-251 ITGAVTDSKKGDAV
+251 TLPNSMKGDAV
-265 ITINAKD
+265 ITVNAKE
-272 SSAAVLRIVVEVKDK
+272 SAAPAFRIVVEVKDK
-287 AMTGPAIEKELAEA
+287 KMSEPEIERELTEA
-301 RENRKA
+301 KANRGA
-307 EIALMVFS
+307 EIALMIFS
-315 EAAAPAGAAPFTIS
+315 EDAAPDGTAPFQLN
-329 RHGVYCVV
+329 RHGVFCAV
-337 DPEAPDIAILEA
+337 DPEAPDVAILEA
-349 GYRLARIS
+349 GFRLAKIS
-357 ALIRA
+357 ARIRRRTQ
-362 KSEGSGADL
+362 STGADI
-371 SAVKDA
+371 SAVN
-377 IDALRDRIGTVQQ
+377 DALQSIRKRLESISITRRS
-390 IKTTLT
+390 LT
-396 AIDTTTIKARGELDA
+396 AINDTTSKVDKELES
-411 LRTAIV
+411 LRLAIS
-417 TEIDR
+417 EDLEK
-422 IEEQVRAST
+422 IEEQVRAS
-431 SAAHGR
+431 SAAAKPE

>member
-1 MSSERAPDLNAAPGL
+1 MSGER
-16 VPMSAANK
+16 VPEIVPISSASK
-24 PTQVDVV
+24 PTQVEIV

-37 ASLEII
+37 ASLEVV
-43 DRALAGYLES
+43 DRALAGFLES
-53 RSPEERPETVERA
+53 RTPEDRAETVERA
-66 LRVGLMA
+66 MRVGLMA

-91 KLLSDAADSNKKAT
+91 KLLADASESNKKAT
-105 VEVEEILRKTFSTE
+105 AEVEEILRKTFANE
-119 GGVMPATL
+119 GGALPATL
-127 ERFIGDKGQ
+127 ERFLGDKGA
-136 LAQFTKDLFDEN
+136 LALFTKDLFDEN
-148 RRDSAIGKLNT
+148 RRDSALGKLNT

-198 VLLKIVEMEA
+198 VLLKIVELDA

-230 IIAEYTELL
+230 VIAEYTELL
-239 RATNDDIEGTGG
+239 RATNDEIEGTGG
-251 ITGAVTDSKKGDAV
+251 VAGSIPDSKKGDAV
-265 ITINAKD
+265 ITINGRDA
-272 SSAAVLRIVVEVKDK
+272 SASVLRIVVEVKDK
-287 AMTGPAIEKELAEA
+287 VMTGPAIEKELAEA

-315 EAAAPAGAAPFTIS
+315 EAAAPAGASPFVIS

-337 DPEAPDIAILEA
+337 DPEAPDVAILEA

-377 IDALRDRIGTVQQ
+377 IDALRSRLDSVKE
-390 IKTTLT
+390 IKKTLT
-396 AIDTTTIKARGELDA
+396 AIDSTTEKARDELDA
-411 LRTAIV
+411 LRSAIV

-422 IEEQVRAST
+422 IEEQVRAS
-431 SAAHGR
+431 SAAAHGR

>member
-1 MSSERAPDLNAAPGL
+1 MSGER
-16 VPMSAANK
+16 VPEIVPISSANK
-24 PTQVDVV
+24 PTQVEIV
-31 GDRIRV
+31 GDRIRI
-37 ASLEII
+37 ASLEVV
-43 DRALAGYLES
+43 DRALAGFLES
-53 RSPEERPETVERA
+53 RSPEDRAETVERA
-66 LRVGLMA
+66 MRVGLMA

-91 KLLSDAADSNKKAT
+91 KLLTDASESNKKAT
-105 VEVEEILRKTFSTE
+105 AEVEEILRKTFANE
-119 GGVMPATL
+119 GGALPATL
-127 ERFIGDKGQ
+127 ERFLGDKGE
-136 LAQFTKDLFDEN
+136 LALFTKDLFDEN
-148 RRDSAIGKLNT
+148 RRDSALGKLNT

-198 VLLKIVEMEA
+198 VLLKIVELDA

-230 IIAEYTELL
+230 VIAEYTELL
-239 RATNDDIEGTGG
+239 RATNDEIEGTGG
-251 ITGAVTDSKKGDAV
+251 VTGAVPDSKKGDAV
-265 ITINAKD
+265 ITINGRDA
-272 SSAAVLRIVVEVKDK
+272 SASVLRIVVEVKDK

-315 EAAAPAGAAPFTIS
+315 EAAAPAGASPFVIS

-337 DPEAPDIAILEA
+337 DPEAPDVAILEA

-377 IDALRDRIGTVQQ
+377 IDALRSRLDSVKE
-390 IKTTLT
+390 IKKTLT
-396 AIDTTTIKARGELDA
+396 AIDSTTEKARDELDA
-411 LRTAIV
+411 LRSAIV

-422 IEEQVRAST
+422 IEEQVRAS
-431 SAAHGR
+431 SAAAHGR

>member
-1 MSSERAPDLNAAPGL
+1 MSGER
-16 VPMSAANK
+16 VPEIVPISSANK
-24 PTQVDVV
+24 PTQVEIV
-31 GDRIRV
+31 GDRIRI
-37 ASLEII
+37 ASLEVV
-43 DRALAGYLES
+43 DRALAGFLES
-53 RSPEERPETVERA
+53 RSPEDRAETVERA
-66 LRVGLMA
+66 MRVGLMA

-91 KLLSDAADSNKKAT
+91 KLLSDASESNKKAT
-105 VEVEEILRKTFSTE
+105 AEVEEILRKTFANE
-119 GGVMPATL
+119 GGALPATL
-127 ERFIGDKGQ
+127 ERFLGDKGE
-136 LAQFTKDLFDEN
+136 LALFTKDLFDEN
-148 RRDSAIGKLNT
+148 RRDSALGKLNT
-159 ILGTY
+159 ILGAY

-198 VLLKIVEMEA
+198 VLLKIVELDA

-230 IIAEYTELL
+230 VVAEYTELL
-239 RATNDDIEGTGG
+239 RATNDEIEGTGG
-251 ITGAVTDSKKGDAV
+251 ITGAVPDSKKGDAV
-265 ITINAKD
+265 ITINGRDA
-272 SSAAVLRIVVEVKDK
+272 SASVLRIVVEVKDK
-287 AMTGPAIEKELAEA
+287 SMTGPAIEKELAEA

-337 DPEAPDIAILEA
+337 DPEAPDTAILEA

-377 IDALRDRIGTVQQ
+377 IDGLRSRLDSVKE
-390 IKTTLT
+390 IKKTLT
-396 AIDTTTIKARGELDA
+396 AIDSTTEKARDELDA
-411 LRTAIV
+411 LRSAIV

-422 IEEQVRAST
+422 IEEQVRAS
-431 SAAHGR
+431 SAAAHGR

>member
-1 MSSERAPDLNAAPGL
+1 MSGER
-16 VPMSAANK
+16 VPEIVPISSASK
-24 PTQVDVV
+24 PTQVEIV
-31 GDRIRV
+31 GDRIRI
-37 ASLEII
+37 ASLEVV
-43 DRALAGYLES
+43 DRALAGFLES
-53 RSPEERPETVERA
+53 RTPEDRAETVERA
-66 LRVGLMA
+66 MRVGLMA

-91 KLLSDAADSNKKAT
+91 KLLTDASESNKKAT
-105 VEVEEILRKTFSTE
+105 AEVEEILRKTFANE
-119 GGVMPATL
+119 GGALPATL
-127 ERFIGDKGQ
+127 ERFLGDKGE
-136 LAQFTKDLFDEN
+136 LALFTKDLFDEN
-148 RRDSAIGKLNT
+148 RRDSALGKLNT

-198 VLLKIVEMEA
+198 VLLKIVELDA

-230 IIAEYTELL
+230 VIAEYTELL
-239 RATNDDIEGTGG
+239 RATNDEIEGTGG
-251 ITGAVTDSKKGDAV
+251 VTGAVPDSKKGDAV
-265 ITINAKD
+265 ITINGRDA
-272 SSAAVLRIVVEVKDK
+272 SASVLRIVVEVKDK

-315 EAAAPAGAAPFTIS
+315 EAAAPAGASPFTIS

-337 DPEAPDIAILEA
+337 DPEAPDVAILEA

-377 IDALRDRIGTVQQ
+377 IDALRSRLESVKE
-390 IKTTLT
+390 IKKTLT
-396 AIDTTTIKARGELDA
+396 AIDSTTEKARDELDA
-411 LRTAIV
+411 LRAAIV

-422 IEEQVRAST
+422 IEEQVRASS

>member
-1 MSSERAPDLNAAPGL
+1 MSGER
-16 VPMSAANK
+16 VPEIVPISSASK
-24 PTQVDVV
+24 PTQVEIV

-37 ASLEII
+37 ASLEVV
-43 DRALAGYLES
+43 DRALAGFLES
-53 RSPEERPETVERA
+53 RTPEDRAETVERA
-66 LRVGLMA
+66 MRVGLMA

-91 KLLSDAADSNKKAT
+91 KLLADASESNKKAT
-105 VEVEEILRKTFSTE
+105 AEVEEILRKTFANE
-119 GGVMPATL
+119 GGALPATL
-127 ERFIGDKGQ
+127 ERFLGDKGA
-136 LAQFTKDLFDEN
+136 LALFTKDLFDEN
-148 RRDSAIGKLNT
+148 RRDSALGKLNT

-198 VLLKIVEMEA
+198 VLLKIVELDA

-230 IIAEYTELL
+230 VIAEYTELL
-239 RATNDDIEGTGG
+239 RATNDEIEGTGG
-251 ITGAVTDSKKGDAV
+251 VAGSIPDSKKGDAV
-265 ITINAKD
+265 ITINGRDA
-272 SSAAVLRIVVEVKDK
+272 SASVLRIVVEVKDK
-287 AMTGPAIEKELAEA
+287 TMTGPAIEKELAEA

-315 EAAAPAGAAPFTIS
+315 EAAAPAGASPFVIS

-337 DPEAPDIAILEA
+337 DPEAPDVAILEA

-377 IDALRDRIGTVQQ
+377 IDALRSRLDSVKE
-390 IKTTLT
+390 IKKTLT
-396 AIDTTTIKARGELDA
+396 AIDSTTEKARDELDA
-411 LRTAIV
+411 LRSAIV

-422 IEEQVRAST
+422 IEEQVRAS
-431 SAAHGR
+431 SAAAHGR